1 MQCTVYVGYNICIFI
16 FVFNRFFQ
24 LIESSAISQG
34 SVDIGRVATTNKH
47 DTTELLM
54 GAGITG
60 SIHSILSHCS
70 PDIFKVQ

>member
-1 MQCTVYVGYNICIFI
+1 MLYTLVHSLCTYAHS
-16 FVFNRFFQ
+16 FNRFFQ
-24 LIESSAISQG
+24 LIENSAISQG
-34 SVDIGRVATTNKH
+34 SVDIGRVSTTNKH

-70 PDIFKVQ
+70 PDIFKVH